1 MARLFIAQFIIIVII
16 ILAVFGLIFGSFLPF
31 KKAQKYVRAIDNL
44 GSIRTLDELKKNF
57 NGVFDYYSPVGGE
70 ESARFTGQTFL
81 NIVGQEN
88 IPENA
93 STELVNYIEKHI
105 FKNNTKQLLL
115 MASMYEIRW
124 RRYKKSEDLEKIK
137 EYYQMALNFGPK
149 LPMPLYGLFDIYR
162 KTGESEK
169 AGEIGEMILKY
180 WPEDERVRQSLITR

>member
-31 KKAQKYVRAIDNL
+31 KKAQKYVQAINNL

-88 IPENA
+88 MPENV
-93 STELVNYIEKHI
+93 STELANYMEKHI

-115 MASMYEIRW
+115 MASIYEIRW
-124 RRYKKSEDLEKIK
+124 RRHKKPEDLEKIK
-137 EYYQMALNFGPK
+137 EYYRTTLNFGPR
-149 LPMPLYGLFDIYR
+149 LPMPLYGLFDVYR
-162 KTGESEK
+162 KTGEFEK

-180 WPEDERVRQSLITR
+180 WPEDERIKSLITNH